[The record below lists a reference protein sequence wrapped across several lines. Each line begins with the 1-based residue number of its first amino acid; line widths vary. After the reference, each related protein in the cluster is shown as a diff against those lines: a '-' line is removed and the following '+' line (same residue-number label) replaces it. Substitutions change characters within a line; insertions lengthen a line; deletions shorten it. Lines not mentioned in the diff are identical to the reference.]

1 MTGHTSFAEPANPVT
16 TAPPG
21 ARRPEPADQQLASL
35 LNASQSIRG
44 AFAREVLAE
53 LDRQESFP
61 GDACQVLDNFGLPA
75 YYVPLQHGGK
85 LNDMTELMQLWRA
98 VSRHDLTVAIG
109 HGKTFLG
116 SVCYWLAGTA
126 DQQSQA
132 AREVIK
138 GSIYAWGLTERAHGS
153 DLLAGELT
161 AVPHEDG
168 WILEGE
174 KWLINNASR
183 GQVMC
188 LLARTSATSGS
199 RGYSL
204 FILDKRLQPQGA
216 FSLLPKVKTHGIRGA
231 DISGIALH
239 CAVVPRHAMIGA
251 PGAGLEIVL
260 KALQLT
266 RTACVGLSLG
276 ASDQAFAIAVDFMRS
291 RALYDNLLI
300 ELPLARA
307 TLGEALAMHLCAEL
321 VGLTATRSVHALPE
335 EMSVTSVIAKAF
347 VPGAVE
353 SVIKR
358 LGEMLGA
365 RAFLDQ
371 VHRDGM
377 YQKLE
382 RDHRIVPIFDG
393 STVVNRSSLIT
404 QFPLLASAWKRARNN
419 TAGLETTLT
428 PGLELPAF
436 NPTQLQLIAL
446 QGCSV
451 LQGLPKAAIQISAL
465 ATAKKLPQTVATQCR
480 RLLAHV
486 EALYLELEQYAPTT
500 EGVPDCAFELASR
513 YERCF
518 AGAVCLQFWLFN
530 HTRDDGPAL
539 RRKPQWLQACLAW
552 VLETLGD
559 SKEGERGAFEALAT
573 LLLGHTTTWPI
584 NGISL
589 LRDTPEEARS

>member
-1 MTGHTSFAEPANPVT
+1 MTGQTSCAESVSPAAV
-16 TAPPG
+16 G
-21 ARRPEPADQQLASL
+21 LLSPEPADQQLARL
-35 LNASQSIRG
+35 LNTSQRARG
-44 AFAREVLAE
+44 AFAGDVLAE
-53 LDRQESFP
+53 LDRQETFP
-61 GDACQVLDNFGLPA
+61 SAACQVLNDFGLPV

-98 VSRHDLTVAIG
+98 ISRHDLTVAIG

-116 SVCYWLAGTA
+116 SVCYWLAGSP
-126 DQQSQA
+126 DQQSRA
-132 AREVIK
+132 AKDVIN
-138 GSIYAWGLTERAHGS
+138 GSVYAWGLTERSHGS

-161 AVPHEDG
+161 ATQQDNG
-168 WILEGE
+168 WVLEGE

-188 LLARTSATSGS
+188 LLARTSPAGGS

-204 FILDKRLQPQGA
+204 FALDKRLQPGTA

-239 CAVVPRHAMIGA
+239 NAFVPQHAMIGA

-276 ASDQAFAIAVDFMRS
+276 AADQAFEIAVEFMRA
-291 RALYDNLLI
+291 RALYDNHLI
-300 ELPLARA
+300 DLPLARA

-321 VGLTATRSVHALPE
+321 VGLAATRSVHALPD
-335 EMSVTSVIAKAF
+335 EMSMISVIAKAF
-347 VPGAVE
+347 VPGTVE

-365 RAFLDQ
+365 RAFLDH

-404 QFPLLASAWKRARNN
+404 QFPLLTSAWKRARNSA
-419 TAGLETTLT
+419 AGLEIVLT
-428 PGLELPAF
+428 PGLDLPAF
-436 NPTQLQLIAL
+436 NPAQLQLIAL

-451 LQGLPKAAIQISAL
+451 LQGLPKASARIIAL
-465 ATAKKLPQTVATQCR
+465 AAAKKLPQTVASQCR

-486 EALYLELEQYAPTT
+486 EALYCELDQYVPTT
-500 EGVPDCAFELASR
+500 EGVPDAAFELAR
-513 YERCF
+513 QYERCF

-552 VLETLGD
+552 VLGTLGD
-559 SKEGERGAFEALAT
+559 RTEGEHNAFEALAS
-573 LLLGHTTTWPI
+573 LLLDHTTEWPV

-589 LRDTPEEARS
+589 LRDTPEEAHP

>member
-1 MTGHTSFAEPANPVT
+1 M
-16 TAPPG
+16 
-21 ARRPEPADQQLASL
+21 
-35 LNASQSIRG
+35 
-44 AFAREVLAE
+44 AE

-61 GDACQVLDNFGLPA
+61 SAACQVLDDFGLPA

-85 LNDMTELMQLWRA
+85 LTDMTELMQLWRA
-98 VSRHDLTVAIG
+98 ISRHDLTVAIG

-116 SVCYWLAGTA
+116 SVCYWLAGNP
-126 DQQSQA
+126 DQQSRA
-132 AREVIK
+132 ANDVIK
-138 GSIYAWGLTERAHGS
+138 GSIYAWGLTERSHGS

-161 AVPHEDG
+161 ATQHDKG
-168 WILEGE
+168 WTLEGE

-183 GQVMC
+183 GQVIC
-188 LLARTSATSGS
+188 LLARTSAAGGS

-204 FILDKRLQPQGA
+204 FALDKRLQPVTA

-239 CAVVPRHAMIGA
+239 NALVPQQTMIGA

-276 ASDQAFAIAVDFMRS
+276 AADQAFEIAVDFMRT
-291 RALYDNLLI
+291 RALYDHHLI
-300 ELPLARA
+300 DLPLARA

-321 VGLTATRSVHALPE
+321 VGLAATRSVHALPD

-347 VPGAVE
+347 VPSTVE
-353 SVIKR
+353 SVIKQ

-365 RAFLDQ
+365 RAFLDH
-371 VHRDGM
+371 VHHDGM

-404 QFPLLASAWKRARNN
+404 QFPLLASAWKRARNSP
-419 TAGLETTLT
+419 AGLEIVLT
-428 PGLELPAF
+428 PGLDLPAF
-436 NPTQLQLIAL
+436 NPTRLQLIAL

-451 LQGLPKAAIQISAL
+451 LQGLPKASARISAL
-465 ATAKKLPQTVATQCR
+465 ATAKKVPLAVARQCE
-480 RLLAHV
+480 RLLARV
-486 EALYLELEQYAPTT
+486 ETLYRELDQYTPTT
-500 EGVPDCAFELASR
+500 EGVPDAAFELAR
-513 YERCF
+513 QYERCF

-530 HTRDDGPAL
+530 HDRDDGPAL
-539 RRKPQWLQACLAW
+539 RRKPQWLQACLSW
-552 VLETLGD
+552 VLGTLGD
-559 SKEGERGAFEALAT
+559 RTANEQHAFEALAS
-573 LLLGHTTTWPI
+573 LLLDHSTEWPA

-589 LRDTPEEARS
+589 LRDTPEEAQP

>member
-1 MTGHTSFAEPANPVT
+1 MTGQTSCTEPVSPA
-16 TAPPG
+16 AIG
-21 ARRPEPADQQLASL
+21 LLSPEPVDQQLARL
-35 LNASQSIRG
+35 LRASQRSRG
-44 AFAREVLAE
+44 AFADDLLAD
-53 LDRQESFP
+53 LDRQEVFP
-61 GDACQVLDNFGLPA
+61 SAACQVLNDFGLPA

-98 VSRHDLTVAIG
+98 ISRHDLTVAIG

-116 SVCYWLAGTA
+116 SVCYWLAGSP
-126 DQQSQA
+126 DQQLRA
-132 AREVIK
+132 ANEVIT
-138 GSIYAWGLTERAHGS
+138 GSVYAWGLTERSHGS

-161 AVPHEDG
+161 ATPQDNG
-168 WILEGE
+168 WTLEGE

-188 LLARTSATSGS
+188 LLARTSAAGGS

-204 FILDKRLQPQGA
+204 FVLDKRLQPDTA

-239 CAVVPRHAMIGA
+239 KAFVPQQAMIGA

-276 ASDQAFAIAVDFMRS
+276 AADQAFEITVDFMRA
-291 RALYDNLLI
+291 RALYDHHLI
-300 ELPLARA
+300 DLPLARA

-321 VGLTATRSVHALPE
+321 VGLAATRSVHALPE
-335 EMSVTSVIAKAF
+335 EMSVISVVAKAF
-347 VPGAVE
+347 VPGTVE
-353 SVIKR
+353 SLIKR

-365 RAFLDQ
+365 RAFLDR

-404 QFPLLASAWKRARNN
+404 QFPLLASAWKRPR
-419 TAGLETTLT
+419 TSTTGLEIVLT
-428 PGLELPAF
+428 PGLDLPAL
-436 NPTQLQLIAL
+436 NPAQLQLIAL

-451 LQGLPKAAIQISAL
+451 LQGLPKASARIIAL
-465 ATAKKLPQTVATQCR
+465 ATAKKIPKPVASQCR

-486 EALYLELEQYAPTT
+486 EALYRELDQYTPTT
-500 EGVPDCAFELASR
+500 EGVPDAAFELAGQ

-552 VLETLGD
+552 VLGTLGD
-559 SKEGERGAFEALAT
+559 RTEGEDNAFEALT
-573 LLLGHTTTWPI
+573 SLLLDHGTAWPV

-589 LRDTPEEARS
+589 LRDTPEEAHP